1 MRTYDVIVIGSGP
14 AGHHAAI
21 QSAKLGKSTAVIE
34 RRQTIGGV
42 ALNAGTIPSKTLREA
57 IMYLTGFRQRG
68 LYGSSYR
75 VKDKITFKDL
85 TYRVDHVVEHE
96 LDVFRSHF
104 QRNGVDIIAGDASF
118 KDPHTLTVRSA
129 DGSDENVSG
138 AAIIIAT
145 GTRPARPDHVPF
157 DGEDIFDTDEMWK
170 IKDEYLPKTLTVVG
184 GGVIGIEYA
193 SALAAVGVQITVI
206 ERRPRIL
213 EFVDDEIIDALCY
226 HLRAMRT
233 VLRLGEEVT
242 SVTRNNKG
250 QVVAT
255 LASNKTIVSEALLY
269 AVGRQGNTTTLN
281 LGAAGLEAD
290 KRGRI
295 EVDALYRTKVTHI
308 FAAGDVIGFPSL
320 ASTSMEQGRLAANYA
335 QDRECTSLPHL
346 FPYGIYTI
354 PEISY
359 VGRNERELTEAKVPY
374 EMGIAPYREIA
385 RGQIIGDETGMLKLL
400 FHQKTRELLG
410 VHIIGEG
417 AAELIHI
424 GQMVLTHGGT
434 IDAFVDTV
442 FNYPTLAECYKVA
455 ALAGT
460 NKLASTDGIPEP
472 PA

>member
-1 MRTYDVIVIGSGP
+1 MRHFDVIVIGSGP

-21 QSAKLGKSTAVIE
+21 QSAKLGKSTAIIE
-34 RRQTIGGV
+34 RRETLGGV

-57 IMYLTGFRQRG
+57 ILYLTGFRQRG

-85 TYRVDHVVEHE
+85 TFRVDHVVKHE
-96 LDVFRSHF
+96 LEVYRSHF
-104 QRNGVDIIAGDASF
+104 QRNGVDVIAGEASF
-118 KDPHTLTVRSA
+118 KDPHTLHVRRAGRSEEEVSA
-129 DGSDENVSG
+129 DI
-138 AAIIIAT
+138 IIIAT
-145 GTRPARPDHVPF
+145 GTRPARPDHIPF

-170 IKDEYLPKTLTVVG
+170 VEDDTLPKTLTVVG
-184 GGVIGIEYA
+184 GGVIGVEYS
-193 SALAAVGVQITVI
+193 SALAALGVQVTII

-213 EFVDDEIIDALCY
+213 DFVDEEIIDALCY
-226 HLRAMRT
+226 HMRAMRT
-233 VLRLGEEVT
+233 VFRLGEEVT
-242 SVTRNNKG
+242 SVSKNTSG
-250 QVVAT
+250 QVIAT
-255 LASNKTIVSEALLY
+255 LASNKTIVSDALLY
-269 AVGRQGNTTTLN
+269 AVGRHGNTTRLN
-281 LGAAGLEAD
+281 LAAAGLDAD
-290 KRGRI
+290 DRGRI
-295 EVDALYRTKVTHI
+295 AVDAQYRTNVPHI

-335 QDRECTSLPHL
+335 QCRECTSLPHL

-359 VGRNERELTEAKVPY
+359 VGRNEKELTAEKVPY
-374 EMGIAPYREIA
+374 EIGVAPYREIA

-417 AAELIHI
+417 ASELVHI
-424 GQMVLTHGGT
+424 GQMVLMHKGT
-434 IDAFVDTV
+434 IHAFVDSV

-460 NKLASTDGIPEP
+460 NKLASTDGILDLPS
-472 PA
+472 